1 MSLVIYY
8 ECRTTGKRDHL
19 DVQVIQEVDGSFI
32 TSVVTMV
39 YEEETQGIWWRKVG
53 DYGPRSRGRESGEGI
68 TEYINPMKCR
78 CRVRPMVKTY

>member
-1 MSLVIYY
+1 
-8 ECRTTGKRDHL
+8 
-19 DVQVIQEVDGSFI
+19 
-32 TSVVTMV
+32 MV

-78 CRVRPMVKTY
+78 CRVRPMVKTYWKMRR